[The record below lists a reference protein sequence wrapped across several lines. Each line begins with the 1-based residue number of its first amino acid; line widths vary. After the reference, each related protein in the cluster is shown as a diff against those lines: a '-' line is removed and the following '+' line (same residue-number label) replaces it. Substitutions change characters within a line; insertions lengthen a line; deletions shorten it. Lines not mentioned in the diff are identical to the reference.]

1 MAVGLIWY
9 RYANQPTTQQ
19 LATLQ
24 LSLATTSRG
33 QNQSVE
39 QVKLP
44 LPPAG
49 LRVTLNL
56 PETETLALY
65 RLELVDG
72 DGKATPLGE
81 KAAVGRTLVVDI
93 SPHLL
98 PAGSYALRIY
108 AVVDSG
114 ERRISGNY
122 YFDTIN

>member
-1 MAVGLIWY
+1 
-9 RYANQPTTQQ
+9 
-19 LATLQ
+19 
-24 LSLATTSRG
+24 
-33 QNQSVE
+33 
-39 QVKLP
+39 
-44 LPPAG
+44 
-49 LRVTLNL
+49 L

-122 YFDTIN
+122 YFDTID